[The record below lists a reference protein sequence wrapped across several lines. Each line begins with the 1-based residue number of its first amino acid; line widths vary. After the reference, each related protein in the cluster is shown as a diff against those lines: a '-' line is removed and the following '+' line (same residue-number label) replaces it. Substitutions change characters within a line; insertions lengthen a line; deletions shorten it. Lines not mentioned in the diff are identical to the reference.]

1 MVKCFI
7 KYSCFVLLFLSSA
20 SCNGVDA
27 PTSNSPV
34 PSHELWDQLLKK
46 YVNEDGRVNYKGFK
60 KDEEKLKEYLS
71 ILSKS
76 APDPASWSNDD
87 RLAYWI
93 NAYNAF
99 TIALI
104 LENYPVKSIK
114 DIGSGPL
121 ITFVNSPWDIKF
133 IEIGDEKYDL
143 NNIEHGIIRKDFNDP
158 RIHFALV
165 CAAKSCPELRKE
177 AYTGARLNKQLEE
190 EAIAFINDPVR
201 NRISKDKAVVSK
213 YFTWYAGD
221 FKQNGKSVIDYLN
234 QYAKI
239 KINPDAELD
248 FLEYDWSLNER

>member
-1 MVKCFI
+1 
-7 KYSCFVLLFLSSA
+7 
-20 SCNGVDA
+20 
-27 PTSNSPV
+27 
-34 PSHELWDQLLKK
+34 
-46 YVNEDGRVNYKGFK
+46 
-60 KDEEKLKEYLS
+60 
-71 ILSKS
+71 
-76 APDPASWSNDD
+76 
-87 RLAYWI
+87 
-93 NAYNAF
+93 

-133 IEIGDEKYDL
+133 IDIGDEQYDL

-165 CAAKSCPELRKE
+165 CAAKSCPELRNE
-177 AYTGARLNKQLEE
+177 AYTGARLNRQLEE
-190 EAIAFINDPVR
+190 EAIAFINDPDR
-201 NRISKDKAVVSK
+201 NRISKGKAIVSK